1 MTLDGEPAPI
11 YEWGNMSQLTIR
23 QATMDDVAPIYGI
36 WSEGFRQSL
45 GSDPPGDVDFP
56 TFFRHK
62 VETQDDTYKIFV
74 AEENGGIVGWVSL
87 SPFRSNPA
95 VVELFAE
102 LSLYTKM
109 GHHNLGVGRDLLDV
123 CLEHADRSRLQFVV
137 AFIATTN
144 RVAMKLGM
152 QAGFLHVG
160 TLPRPPKQPN
170 MPEVS
175 YNVYPC
181 KPADD

>member
-1 MTLDGEPAPI
+1 MNDAS
-11 YEWGNMSQLTIR
+11 NVRIR
-23 QATMDDVAPIYGI
+23 QATMDDVEPIFSI
-36 WSEGFRQSL
+36 WNEGFRQSL
-45 GSDPPGDVDFP
+45 GSDPPDDVDFP

-62 VETQDDTYKIFV
+62 VETQDETYRIFV
-74 AEENGGIVGWVSL
+74 AENDEGIAGWVSL

-102 LSLYTKM
+102 LSLYTRP
-109 GHHNLGVGRDLLDV
+109 GHHNLGVGKALLAH
-123 CLEHADRSRLQFVV
+123 CLQHADHSRLQFVV

-144 RVAMKLGM
+144 RAAMKMGM
-152 QAGFLHVG
+152 QVGFLHVG
-160 TLPRPPKQPN
+160 TLPRPPKEPD